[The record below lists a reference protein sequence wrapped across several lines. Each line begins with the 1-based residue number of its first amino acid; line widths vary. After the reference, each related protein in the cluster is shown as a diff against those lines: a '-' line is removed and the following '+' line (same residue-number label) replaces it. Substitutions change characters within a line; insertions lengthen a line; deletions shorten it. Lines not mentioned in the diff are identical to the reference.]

1 MRYIVVGLFFVL
13 MLVGCDRNANP
24 VTSTETSGD
33 VAFSETSMYKTVIA
47 NDSEFVRLRCDS
59 LAHDSLRHGKM
70 LGTIRWFVGL
80 SQAQMESVKVY
91 GKTLFDALQSIRQQ
105 VLDSTITKDEARAL
119 VIAARAEFIASV
131 ESILTEE
138 QIAKFEEWIVR
149 FWNKHHRHRY
159 EYRHGHEFGEHDDH
173 EGEHGMRP

>member
-1 MRYIVVGLFFVL
+1 MRNIFVVLFFAL
-13 MLVGCDRNANP
+13 MLVGCDRNSSNP
-24 VTSTETSGD
+24 VTPTAASDD

-70 LGTIRWFVGL
+70 LGTIRWFVRL
-80 SQAQMESVKVY
+80 SEAQMESVKVY

-105 VLDSTITKDEARAL
+105 VLDSTITKEEARML
-119 VIAARAEFIASV
+119 VQTARAQFVSSV

-138 QIAKFEEWIVR
+138 QIAKFEEWIVK
-149 FWNKHHRHRY
+149 FWNKHHGRGHGRGPGERGRH
-159 EYRHGHEFGEHDDH
+159 EYPDR
-173 EGEHGMRP
+173 MKP